1 MTGEIRH
8 LDGIKGNFYISDTE
22 YIAPA
27 TFERGKPASQMIYSN
42 VKEIINHQQYVFDTL
57 WNKAIPA
64 EQKIKELEEGVSEF
78 EVITYHERA
87 SQVLIDLA
95 KSVKKEALFFLPN
108 DKAMVRVDRLGVIDH
123 IIDASQNGATI
134 KIICP
139 LSEENSKVVKRIS
152 ERAPHIAI
160 LNGNKSLYGMYII
173 DGERCFRAELKH
185 PKAEKFPDAIGFSV
199 YSNRRN
205 TVDFFKSVFELLWN
219 ERKLN
224 EELLMTDKMQK
235 VFINVATH
243 ELRTPIVPILGLSE
257 ILRSRTIKDTS
268 SSRKKQNLEM
278 LDIVIRNAGR
288 LSRLTEDILDVT
300 KIESQSLRLKKELF
314 DLNDAI
320 FITVEEFKGQI
331 DTTATPGGGNVKLL
345 FETVDTINNNKK
357 PVFVEADK
365 YRVIQVVSNLISN
378 AIKFSKEVGG
388 GTVNVSIE
396 REKRGGGG
404 EDYAIVIVRDT
415 GKGIDPEIFPKL
427 FTKFVTKSYQ
437 GTGLGC
443 LFQRVLLR
451 LMVARYG
458 LKIIYKAKEL
468 HSILRY
474 QFLIVKND
482 DDDTCLNNKEVRFP
496 IAEKSSSIDNANK
509 KKVLV
514 VDDEVDA
521 NTTLKIILEENEF
534 EVDAYI
540 DPLLALNNFKPGVYH
555 LLLLDIKMP
564 KMNGFELYQEMKEID
579 NKVKV
584 CFVTAS
590 ELFYEEFREDHFID
604 EKYLILKPMK
614 NKRDD

>member
-1 MTGEIRH
+1 MYGGDKVIEQVLHFVSNARKKIDACVDHTRPLLATEIEPLKKSLVYAKERGICLSYVTEITNDNVSCCKELTRMTGEIRH

-27 TFERGKPASQMIYSN
+27 TFHERGKPASQMIYSN
-42 VKEIINHQQYVFDTL
+42 VKEIVNHQQYVFDTL

-78 EVITYHERA
+78 FEVTTYQEKA

-235 VFINVATH
+235 VFINVAAH

-268 SSRKKQNLEM
+268 SSRKKQDLEM

-378 AIKFSKEVGG
+378 AIKFSKEGGG

-437 GTGLGC
+437 GTGLG
-443 LFQRVLLR
+443 LFISKSIVE
-451 LMVARYG
+451 AHG
-458 LKIIYKAKEL
+458 GKIWAENNIQGKGATFYFTL
-468 HSILRY
+468 PIL
-474 QFLIVKND
+474 D
-482 DDDTCLNNKEVRFP
+482 S
-496 IAEKSSSIDNANK
+496 EK
-509 KKVLV
+509 
-514 VDDEVDA
+514 
-521 NTTLKIILEENEF
+521 
-534 EVDAYI
+534 
-540 DPLLALNNFKPGVYH
+540 
-555 LLLLDIKMP
+555 
-564 KMNGFELYQEMKEID
+564 
-579 NKVKV
+579 
-584 CFVTAS
+584 
-590 ELFYEEFREDHFID
+590 R
-604 EKYLILKPMK
+604 
-614 NKRDD
+614 

>member
-1 MTGEIRH
+1 
-8 LDGIKGNFYISDTE
+8 
-22 YIAPA
+22 
-27 TFERGKPASQMIYSN
+27 MIYSN
-42 VKEIINHQQYVFDTL
+42 VKEIVNHQQYLFDTL

-78 EVITYHERA
+78 EVITYHEKA

-235 VFINVATH
+235 VFINVAAH

-268 SSRKKQNLEM
+268 SSRKKQDLEM

-378 AIKFSKEVGG
+378 AIKFSKEGGG

-437 GTGLGC
+437 GTGLG
-443 LFQRVLLR
+443 LFISKSIVE
-451 LMVARYG
+451 AHG
-458 LKIIYKAKEL
+458 GKIWAENNIQGKGATFYFTL
-468 HSILRY
+468 PIL
-474 QFLIVKND
+474 D
-482 DDDTCLNNKEVRFP
+482 S
-496 IAEKSSSIDNANK
+496 EK
-509 KKVLV
+509 
-514 VDDEVDA
+514 
-521 NTTLKIILEENEF
+521 
-534 EVDAYI
+534 
-540 DPLLALNNFKPGVYH
+540 
-555 LLLLDIKMP
+555 
-564 KMNGFELYQEMKEID
+564 
-579 NKVKV
+579 
-584 CFVTAS
+584 
-590 ELFYEEFREDHFID
+590 R
-604 EKYLILKPMK
+604 
-614 NKRDD
+614 

>member
-1 MTGEIRH
+1 LSYSDSSPQRTEVMYGGNKVIEQVLHFVSNARKKIDACVDHTRPLLATEIEPLKNSLVYAKERGICLSYVTEITNDNVSCCKELTKMTGEIRH

-42 VKEIINHQQYVFDTL
+42 VKEIVNHQQYLFDTL

-235 VFINVATH
+235 EFINVAAH

-268 SSRKKQNLEM
+268 SSRKKQDLEM

-288 LSRLTEDILDVT
+288 LSRLTEDILDIT

-404 EDYAIVIVRDT
+404 EDHAIVIVRDT

-437 GTGLGC
+437 GTGLG
-443 LFQRVLLR
+443 LFISKSIVE
-451 LMVARYG
+451 AHG
-458 LKIIYKAKEL
+458 GKIWAENNIQGKGATFYFTL
-468 HSILRY
+468 PIL
-474 QFLIVKND
+474 D
-482 DDDTCLNNKEVRFP
+482 S
-496 IAEKSSSIDNANK
+496 EK
-509 KKVLV
+509 
-514 VDDEVDA
+514 
-521 NTTLKIILEENEF
+521 
-534 EVDAYI
+534 
-540 DPLLALNNFKPGVYH
+540 
-555 LLLLDIKMP
+555 
-564 KMNGFELYQEMKEID
+564 
-579 NKVKV
+579 
-584 CFVTAS
+584 
-590 ELFYEEFREDHFID
+590 R
-604 EKYLILKPMK
+604 
-614 NKRDD
+614 

>member
-1 MTGEIRH
+1 MSYSDSSPQRTEVMYGGNKVIEQVLHFVSNARKKIDACVDHTRPLLATEIEPLKNSLVYAKERGICLSYVTEITNDNVSCCKELTKMTGEIRH

-42 VKEIINHQQYVFDTL
+42 VKEIVNHQQYLFDTL

-235 VFINVATH
+235 EFINVAAH

-257 ILRSRTIKDTS
+257 ILRSRTIKDMS
-268 SSRKKQNLEM
+268 SSRKKQDLEM

-288 LSRLTEDILDVT
+288 LSRLTEDILDIT

-331 DTTATPGGGNVKLL
+331 DTTITPGGGNVKLL
-345 FETVDTINNNKK
+345 FETVDTINNKK

-404 EDYAIVIVRDT
+404 EDHAIVIVRDT

-437 GTGLGC
+437 GTGLG
-443 LFQRVLLR
+443 LFISKSIVE
-451 LMVARYG
+451 AHG
-458 LKIIYKAKEL
+458 GKIWAENNIQGKGATFYFTL
-468 HSILRY
+468 PIL
-474 QFLIVKND
+474 D
-482 DDDTCLNNKEVRFP
+482 S
-496 IAEKSSSIDNANK
+496 EK
-509 KKVLV
+509 
-514 VDDEVDA
+514 
-521 NTTLKIILEENEF
+521 
-534 EVDAYI
+534 
-540 DPLLALNNFKPGVYH
+540 
-555 LLLLDIKMP
+555 
-564 KMNGFELYQEMKEID
+564 
-579 NKVKV
+579 
-584 CFVTAS
+584 
-590 ELFYEEFREDHFID
+590 R
-604 EKYLILKPMK
+604 
-614 NKRDD
+614 

>member
-1 MTGEIRH
+1 MSYSDSSPQRTEVMYGGNKVIEQVLHFVSNARKKIDACVDHTRPLLATEIEPLKNSLVYAKERGICLSYVTEITNDNVSCCKELTKMTGEIRH

-27 TFERGKPASQMIYSN
+27 TFHERGKPASQMIYSN
-42 VKEIINHQQYVFDTL
+42 VKEIVNHQQYLFDTL

-235 VFINVATH
+235 EFINVAAH

-257 ILRSRTIKDTS
+257 ILRSRTIKDMS
-268 SSRKKQNLEM
+268 SSRKKQDLEM

-288 LSRLTEDILDVT
+288 LSRLTEDILDIT

-331 DTTATPGGGNVKLL
+331 DTTITPGGGNVKLL
-345 FETVDTINNNKK
+345 FETVDTINNKK

-404 EDYAIVIVRDT
+404 EDHAIVIVRDT

-437 GTGLGC
+437 GTGLG
-443 LFQRVLLR
+443 LFISKSIVE
-451 LMVARYG
+451 AHG
-458 LKIIYKAKEL
+458 GKIWAENNIQGKGATFYFTL
-468 HSILRY
+468 PIL
-474 QFLIVKND
+474 D
-482 DDDTCLNNKEVRFP
+482 S
-496 IAEKSSSIDNANK
+496 EK
-509 KKVLV
+509 
-514 VDDEVDA
+514 
-521 NTTLKIILEENEF
+521 
-534 EVDAYI
+534 
-540 DPLLALNNFKPGVYH
+540 
-555 LLLLDIKMP
+555 
-564 KMNGFELYQEMKEID
+564 
-579 NKVKV
+579 
-584 CFVTAS
+584 
-590 ELFYEEFREDHFID
+590 R
-604 EKYLILKPMK
+604 
-614 NKRDD
+614 

>member
-1 MTGEIRH
+1 LSYSDSSPQRTEVMYGGNKVIEQVLHFVSNARKKIDACVDHTRPLLATEIEPLKNSLVYAKERGICLSYVTEITNDNVSCCKELTKMTGEIRH

-27 TFERGKPASQMIYSN
+27 TFHERGKPASQMVYSN
-42 VKEIINHQQYVFDTL
+42 VKEIVNHQQYLFDTL

-235 VFINVATH
+235 EFINVAAH

-257 ILRSRTIKDTS
+257 ILRSRTIKDMS
-268 SSRKKQNLEM
+268 SSRKKQDLEM

-288 LSRLTEDILDVT
+288 LSRLTEDILDIT
-300 KIESQSLRLKKELF
+300 KIESQSLRLKKELI

-345 FETVDTINNNKK
+345 FETVDTINNKK

-404 EDYAIVIVRDT
+404 EDHAIVIVRDT

-437 GTGLGC
+437 GTGLG
-443 LFQRVLLR
+443 LFISKSIVE
-451 LMVARYG
+451 AHG
-458 LKIIYKAKEL
+458 GKIWAENNIQGKGATFYFTL
-468 HSILRY
+468 PIL
-474 QFLIVKND
+474 D
-482 DDDTCLNNKEVRFP
+482 S
-496 IAEKSSSIDNANK
+496 EK
-509 KKVLV
+509 
-514 VDDEVDA
+514 
-521 NTTLKIILEENEF
+521 
-534 EVDAYI
+534 
-540 DPLLALNNFKPGVYH
+540 
-555 LLLLDIKMP
+555 
-564 KMNGFELYQEMKEID
+564 
-579 NKVKV
+579 
-584 CFVTAS
+584 
-590 ELFYEEFREDHFID
+590 R
-604 EKYLILKPMK
+604 
-614 NKRDD
+614 

>member
-1 MTGEIRH
+1 LSYSDSPPQRTEVMYGGDKVIEQVLHFVSNARKKIDACVDHTRPLLATEIEPLKKSLVYAKERGICLSYVTEITNDNVSCCKELTKMTGEIRH

-42 VKEIINHQQYVFDTL
+42 VKEIVNHQQYVFDTL

-78 EVITYHERA
+78 EVITYQERV

-139 LSEENSKVVKRIS
+139 LSEENSKIVKRIS

-173 DGERCFRAELKH
+173 DGERCFRAESKH

-235 VFINVATH
+235 VFINVAAH

-268 SSRKKQNLEM
+268 SSRKKQDLEM

-437 GTGLGC
+437 GTGLG
-443 LFQRVLLR
+443 LFISKSIVE
-451 LMVARYG
+451 AHG
-458 LKIIYKAKEL
+458 GKIWAENNIQGKGATFYFTL
-468 HSILRY
+468 PIL
-474 QFLIVKND
+474 D
-482 DDDTCLNNKEVRFP
+482 S
-496 IAEKSSSIDNANK
+496 EK
-509 KKVLV
+509 
-514 VDDEVDA
+514 
-521 NTTLKIILEENEF
+521 
-534 EVDAYI
+534 
-540 DPLLALNNFKPGVYH
+540 
-555 LLLLDIKMP
+555 
-564 KMNGFELYQEMKEID
+564 
-579 NKVKV
+579 
-584 CFVTAS
+584 
-590 ELFYEEFREDHFID
+590 R
-604 EKYLILKPMK
+604 
-614 NKRDD
+614 

>member
-1 MTGEIRH
+1 MYGGDKVIEQVLHFVSNARKKIDACVDHTRPLLATEIEPLKNSLVYAKERGICLSYVTEITNDNVSCCKELTKMTGEIRH

-27 TFERGKPASQMIYSN
+27 TFHERGKPASQMIYSN
-42 VKEIINHQQYVFDTL
+42 VKEIVNHQQYVFDTL

-64 EQKIKELEEGVSEF
+64 EQKIKELVEGVSEF

-95 KSVKKEALFFLPN
+95 KSVKKEALLFLPN
-108 DKAMVRVDRLGVIDH
+108 DKAMVRVDRLGVIDY

-173 DGERCFRAELKH
+173 DSERCFRAELKH

-219 ERKLN
+219 ERQLN
-224 EELLMTDKMQK
+224 EELIKADKMQK
-235 VFINVATH
+235 EFINVAAH

-268 SSRKKQNLEM
+268 SSDTSSSRKKQDLEM

-300 KIESQSLRLKKELF
+300 KIESQSLRLKKERF

-320 FITVEEFKGQI
+320 LITEEEFKGQI
-331 DTTATPGGGNVKLL
+331 DTTSTPGGGDVKLL
-345 FETVDTINNNKK
+345 FETVDTINNKK

-388 GTVNVSIE
+388 GIVNISIE
-396 REKRGGGG
+396 TEKRGGGG
-404 EDYAIVIVRDT
+404 EDYAIIIVRDT

-437 GTGLGC
+437 GTGLG
-443 LFQRVLLR
+443 LFISKSIVEAHGGKIWAENNIQGKGATFYFTLPILDSEIQQR
-451 LMVARYG
+451 
-458 LKIIYKAKEL
+458 
-468 HSILRY
+468 
-474 QFLIVKND
+474 
-482 DDDTCLNNKEVRFP
+482 
-496 IAEKSSSIDNANK
+496 
-509 KKVLV
+509 
-514 VDDEVDA
+514 
-521 NTTLKIILEENEF
+521 
-534 EVDAYI
+534 
-540 DPLLALNNFKPGVYH
+540 
-555 LLLLDIKMP
+555 
-564 KMNGFELYQEMKEID
+564 
-579 NKVKV
+579 
-584 CFVTAS
+584 
-590 ELFYEEFREDHFID
+590 
-604 EKYLILKPMK
+604 
-614 NKRDD
+614 

>member
-1 MTGEIRH
+1 MSYSDSSPQRTEVMYGGDKVIEQVLHFVSNARKKIDACVDHTRPLLATEIEPLKKSLVYAKERGICLSYVTEITNDNVSCCKELTKMTGEIRH

-42 VKEIINHQQYVFDTL
+42 VKEIVNHQQYLFDTL

-235 VFINVATH
+235 EFINVAAH

-257 ILRSRTIKDTS
+257 ILRSRTIKDMS
-268 SSRKKQNLEM
+268 SSRKKQDLEM

-288 LSRLTEDILDVT
+288 LSRLTEDILDIT
-300 KIESQSLRLKKELF
+300 KIESQSLRLKKELI

-345 FETVDTINNNKK
+345 FETVDTINNKK

-437 GTGLGC
+437 GTGLG
-443 LFQRVLLR
+443 LFISKSIVE
-451 LMVARYG
+451 AHG
-458 LKIIYKAKEL
+458 GKIWAENNIQGKGATFYFTL
-468 HSILRY
+468 PIL
-474 QFLIVKND
+474 D
-482 DDDTCLNNKEVRFP
+482 S
-496 IAEKSSSIDNANK
+496 EK
-509 KKVLV
+509 
-514 VDDEVDA
+514 
-521 NTTLKIILEENEF
+521 
-534 EVDAYI
+534 
-540 DPLLALNNFKPGVYH
+540 
-555 LLLLDIKMP
+555 
-564 KMNGFELYQEMKEID
+564 
-579 NKVKV
+579 
-584 CFVTAS
+584 
-590 ELFYEEFREDHFID
+590 R
-604 EKYLILKPMK
+604 
-614 NKRDD
+614 

>member
-1 MTGEIRH
+1 MYGGDKVIEQVLHFVSNARKKIDACVDHTRPLLATEIEPLKKSLVYAKERGICLSYVTEITNDNVSCCKELTKMTGEIRH

-42 VKEIINHQQYVFDTL
+42 VKEIVNHQQYVFDTL

-139 LSEENSKVVKRIS
+139 LSEENSKIVKRIS

-173 DGERCFRAELKH
+173 DGERCFRAESKH

-235 VFINVATH
+235 VFINVAAH

-268 SSRKKQNLEM
+268 SSRKKQDLEM

-320 FITVEEFKGQI
+320 FIMVEEFKGQI
-331 DTTATPGGGNVKLL
+331 DNTATPGGGNVKLL

-437 GTGLGC
+437 GTGLG
-443 LFQRVLLR
+443 LFIS
-451 LMVARYG
+451 
-458 LKIIYKAKEL
+458 K
-468 HSILRY
+468 SI
-474 QFLIVKND
+474 
-482 DDDTCLNNKEVRFP
+482 
-496 IAEKSSSIDNANK
+496 
-509 KKVLV
+509 
-514 VDDEVDA
+514 VDA
-521 NTTLKIILEENEF
+521 HGGKIWAENNIQGKGATFYFTVPIL
-534 EVDAYI
+534 D
-540 DPLLALNNFKPGVYH
+540 
-555 LLLLDIKMP
+555 
-564 KMNGFELYQEMKEID
+564 
-579 NKVKV
+579 
-584 CFVTAS
+584 S
-590 ELFYEEFREDHFID
+590 E
-604 EKYLILKPMK
+604 
-614 NKRDD
+614 KR

>member
-1 MTGEIRH
+1 MYGGNKVIEQVLHFVSNARKKIDACVDHTRPLLATEIEPLKKSLVYAKERGICLSYVTEITNDNVSCCKELTKMTGEIRH

-27 TFERGKPASQMIYSN
+27 TFHERGKPASQMIYSN
-42 VKEIINHQQYVFDTL
+42 VKEIVNHQQYLFDTL

-185 PKAEKFPDAIGFSV
+185 PKAEKFPDAIGSSV

-235 VFINVATH
+235 EFINVAAH

-257 ILRSRTIKDTS
+257 ILRSRTIKDMS
-268 SSRKKQNLEM
+268 SSRKKQDLEM

-288 LSRLTEDILDVT
+288 LSRLTEDILDIT
-300 KIESQSLRLKKELF
+300 KIESQSLRLKKELI

-331 DTTATPGGGNVKLL
+331 DTTITPGGGNVKLL
-345 FETVDTINNNKK
+345 FETVDTINNKK

-404 EDYAIVIVRDT
+404 EDHAIVIVRDT

-437 GTGLGC
+437 GTGLG
-443 LFQRVLLR
+443 LFISKSIVE
-451 LMVARYG
+451 AHG
-458 LKIIYKAKEL
+458 GKIWAENNIQGKGATFYFTL
-468 HSILRY
+468 PIL
-474 QFLIVKND
+474 D
-482 DDDTCLNNKEVRFP
+482 S
-496 IAEKSSSIDNANK
+496 EK
-509 KKVLV
+509 
-514 VDDEVDA
+514 
-521 NTTLKIILEENEF
+521 
-534 EVDAYI
+534 
-540 DPLLALNNFKPGVYH
+540 
-555 LLLLDIKMP
+555 
-564 KMNGFELYQEMKEID
+564 
-579 NKVKV
+579 
-584 CFVTAS
+584 
-590 ELFYEEFREDHFID
+590 R
-604 EKYLILKPMK
+604 
-614 NKRDD
+614 

>member
-1 MTGEIRH
+1 MYGGDKVIEQVLHFVSNARKKIDACVDHTRPLLATEIEPLKKSLVYAKERGICLSYVTEITNDNVSCCKELTKMTGEIRH

-42 VKEIINHQQYVFDTL
+42 VKEIVNHQQYVFDTL

-235 VFINVATH
+235 VFINVAAH

-268 SSRKKQNLEM
+268 SSRKKQDLEM

-331 DTTATPGGGNVKLL
+331 DTTATPGGGDVKLL
-345 FETVDTINNNKK
+345 FETVDTINNNNKK

-437 GTGLGC
+437 GTGLG
-443 LFQRVLLR
+443 LFISKSIVE
-451 LMVARYG
+451 AHG
-458 LKIIYKAKEL
+458 GKIWGENNIQGKGATFYFTL
-468 HSILRY
+468 PIL
-474 QFLIVKND
+474 D
-482 DDDTCLNNKEVRFP
+482 S
-496 IAEKSSSIDNANK
+496 EK
-509 KKVLV
+509 
-514 VDDEVDA
+514 
-521 NTTLKIILEENEF
+521 
-534 EVDAYI
+534 
-540 DPLLALNNFKPGVYH
+540 
-555 LLLLDIKMP
+555 
-564 KMNGFELYQEMKEID
+564 
-579 NKVKV
+579 
-584 CFVTAS
+584 
-590 ELFYEEFREDHFID
+590 R
-604 EKYLILKPMK
+604 
-614 NKRDD
+614 

>member
-1 MTGEIRH
+1 MYGGDKVIEQVLHFVSNARKKIDACVDHTRPLLATEIEPLKNSLVYAKERGICLSYVTEITNDNVSCCKELTKMTGEIRH

-27 TFERGKPASQMIYSN
+27 TFHERGKPASQMIYSN
-42 VKEIINHQQYVFDTL
+42 VKEIVNHQQYLFDTL

-235 VFINVATH
+235 EFINVAAH

-257 ILRSRTIKDTS
+257 ILRSRTIKDMS
-268 SSRKKQNLEM
+268 SSRKKQDLEM

-288 LSRLTEDILDVT
+288 LSRLTEDILDIT
-300 KIESQSLRLKKELF
+300 KIESQSLRLKKELI

-331 DTTATPGGGNVKLL
+331 DTTITPGGGNVKLL
-345 FETVDTINNNKK
+345 FETVDTINNKK

-404 EDYAIVIVRDT
+404 EDHAIVIVRDT

-437 GTGLGC
+437 GTGLG
-443 LFQRVLLR
+443 LFISKSIVE
-451 LMVARYG
+451 AHG
-458 LKIIYKAKEL
+458 GKIWAENNIQGKGATFYFTL
-468 HSILRY
+468 PIL
-474 QFLIVKND
+474 D
-482 DDDTCLNNKEVRFP
+482 S
-496 IAEKSSSIDNANK
+496 EK
-509 KKVLV
+509 
-514 VDDEVDA
+514 
-521 NTTLKIILEENEF
+521 
-534 EVDAYI
+534 
-540 DPLLALNNFKPGVYH
+540 
-555 LLLLDIKMP
+555 
-564 KMNGFELYQEMKEID
+564 
-579 NKVKV
+579 
-584 CFVTAS
+584 
-590 ELFYEEFREDHFID
+590 R
-604 EKYLILKPMK
+604 
-614 NKRDD
+614 

>member
-1 MTGEIRH
+1 MSYSDSSPQRTEVMYGGNKVIEQVLHFVSNARKKIDACVDHTRPLLATEIEPLKNSLVYAKERGICLSYVTEITNDNVSCCKELTKMTGEIRH

-42 VKEIINHQQYVFDTL
+42 VKEIVNHQQYLFDTL

-235 VFINVATH
+235 EFINVAAH

-268 SSRKKQNLEM
+268 SSRKKQDLEM

-288 LSRLTEDILDVT
+288 LSRLTEDILDIT

-345 FETVDTINNNKK
+345 FETVDTINNKK

-404 EDYAIVIVRDT
+404 EDHAIVIVRDT

-437 GTGLGC
+437 GTGLG
-443 LFQRVLLR
+443 LFISKSIVE
-451 LMVARYG
+451 AHG
-458 LKIIYKAKEL
+458 GKIWAENNIQGKGATFYFTL
-468 HSILRY
+468 PIL
-474 QFLIVKND
+474 D
-482 DDDTCLNNKEVRFP
+482 S
-496 IAEKSSSIDNANK
+496 EK
-509 KKVLV
+509 
-514 VDDEVDA
+514 
-521 NTTLKIILEENEF
+521 
-534 EVDAYI
+534 
-540 DPLLALNNFKPGVYH
+540 
-555 LLLLDIKMP
+555 
-564 KMNGFELYQEMKEID
+564 
-579 NKVKV
+579 
-584 CFVTAS
+584 
-590 ELFYEEFREDHFID
+590 R
-604 EKYLILKPMK
+604 
-614 NKRDD
+614 

>member
-1 MTGEIRH
+1 LSYSDSSPQRTEVMYGGDKVIEQVLHFVSNARKKIDACVDHTRPLLATEIEPLKKSLVYAKERGICLSYVTEITNDNVSCCKELTKMTGEIRH

-42 VKEIINHQQYVFDTL
+42 VKEIVNHQQYLFDTL

-235 VFINVATH
+235 EFINVAAH

-268 SSRKKQNLEM
+268 SSRKKQDLEM

-288 LSRLTEDILDVT
+288 LSRLTEDILDIT

-345 FETVDTINNNKK
+345 FETVDTINNKK

-404 EDYAIVIVRDT
+404 EDHAIVIVRDT

-437 GTGLGC
+437 GTGLG
-443 LFQRVLLR
+443 LFISKSIVE
-451 LMVARYG
+451 AHG
-458 LKIIYKAKEL
+458 GKIWAENNIQGKGATFYFTL
-468 HSILRY
+468 PIL
-474 QFLIVKND
+474 D
-482 DDDTCLNNKEVRFP
+482 S
-496 IAEKSSSIDNANK
+496 EK
-509 KKVLV
+509 
-514 VDDEVDA
+514 
-521 NTTLKIILEENEF
+521 
-534 EVDAYI
+534 
-540 DPLLALNNFKPGVYH
+540 
-555 LLLLDIKMP
+555 
-564 KMNGFELYQEMKEID
+564 
-579 NKVKV
+579 
-584 CFVTAS
+584 
-590 ELFYEEFREDHFID
+590 R
-604 EKYLILKPMK
+604 
-614 NKRDD
+614 

>member
-1 MTGEIRH
+1 MSYSDSSPQRTEVMYGGNKVIEQVLHFVSNARKKIDACVDHTRPLLATEIEPLKNSLVYAKERGICLSYVTEITNDNVSCCKELTKMTGEIRH

-42 VKEIINHQQYVFDTL
+42 VKEIVNHQQYLFDTL

-235 VFINVATH
+235 EFINVAAH

-257 ILRSRTIKDTS
+257 ILRSRTIKDMS
-268 SSRKKQNLEM
+268 SSRKKQDLEM

-300 KIESQSLRLKKELF
+300 KIESRSLRLKKELF

-331 DTTATPGGGNVKLL
+331 DTTITPGGGNVKLL
-345 FETVDTINNNKK
+345 FETVDTINNKK

-404 EDYAIVIVRDT
+404 EDHAIVIVRDT

-437 GTGLGC
+437 GTGLG
-443 LFQRVLLR
+443 LFISKSIVE
-451 LMVARYG
+451 AHG
-458 LKIIYKAKEL
+458 GKIWAENNIQGKGATFYFTL
-468 HSILRY
+468 PIL
-474 QFLIVKND
+474 D
-482 DDDTCLNNKEVRFP
+482 S
-496 IAEKSSSIDNANK
+496 EK
-509 KKVLV
+509 
-514 VDDEVDA
+514 
-521 NTTLKIILEENEF
+521 
-534 EVDAYI
+534 
-540 DPLLALNNFKPGVYH
+540 
-555 LLLLDIKMP
+555 
-564 KMNGFELYQEMKEID
+564 
-579 NKVKV
+579 
-584 CFVTAS
+584 
-590 ELFYEEFREDHFID
+590 R
-604 EKYLILKPMK
+604 
-614 NKRDD
+614 

>member
-1 MTGEIRH
+1 MSYSDSPPQRTEVMYGGDKVIEQVLHFVSNARKKIDACVDHTRPLLATEIEPLKKSLVYAKERGICLSYVTEITNDNVSCCKELTKMTGEIRH

-42 VKEIINHQQYVFDTL
+42 VKEIVNHQQYVFDTL

-139 LSEENSKVVKRIS
+139 LSEENSKIVKRIS

-173 DGERCFRAELKH
+173 DGERCFRAESKH

-235 VFINVATH
+235 VFINVAAH

-268 SSRKKQNLEM
+268 SSRKKQDLEM

-320 FITVEEFKGQI
+320 FIMVEEFKGQI
-331 DTTATPGGGNVKLL
+331 DNTATPGGGNVKLL

-404 EDYAIVIVRDT
+404 EDHAIVIVRDT

-437 GTGLGC
+437 GTGLG
-443 LFQRVLLR
+443 LFISKSIVE
-451 LMVARYG
+451 AHG
-458 LKIIYKAKEL
+458 GKIWAENNIQGKGATFYFTVP
-468 HSILRY
+468 IL
-474 QFLIVKND
+474 D
-482 DDDTCLNNKEVRFP
+482 S
-496 IAEKSSSIDNANK
+496 EK
-509 KKVLV
+509 
-514 VDDEVDA
+514 
-521 NTTLKIILEENEF
+521 
-534 EVDAYI
+534 
-540 DPLLALNNFKPGVYH
+540 
-555 LLLLDIKMP
+555 
-564 KMNGFELYQEMKEID
+564 
-579 NKVKV
+579 
-584 CFVTAS
+584 
-590 ELFYEEFREDHFID
+590 R
-604 EKYLILKPMK
+604 
-614 NKRDD
+614 

>member
-1 MTGEIRH
+1 MSYSDSPPQRTEVMYGGDKVIEQVLHFVSNARKKIDACVDHTRPLLATEIEPLKKSLVYAKERGICLSYVTEITNDNVSCCKELTKMTGEIRH

-27 TFERGKPASQMIYSN
+27 TFHERGKPASQMIYSN
-42 VKEIINHQQYVFDTL
+42 VKEIVNHQQYLFDTL

-235 VFINVATH
+235 EFINVAAH

-268 SSRKKQNLEM
+268 SSRKKQDLEM

-288 LSRLTEDILDVT
+288 LSRLTEDILDIT
-300 KIESQSLRLKKELF
+300 KIESQSLRLKKELI

-345 FETVDTINNNKK
+345 FETVDTINNKK

-404 EDYAIVIVRDT
+404 EDHAIVIVRDT

-437 GTGLGC
+437 GTGLG
-443 LFQRVLLR
+443 LFISKSIVE
-451 LMVARYG
+451 AHG
-458 LKIIYKAKEL
+458 GKIWAENNIQGKGATFYFTL
-468 HSILRY
+468 PIL
-474 QFLIVKND
+474 D
-482 DDDTCLNNKEVRFP
+482 S
-496 IAEKSSSIDNANK
+496 EK
-509 KKVLV
+509 
-514 VDDEVDA
+514 
-521 NTTLKIILEENEF
+521 
-534 EVDAYI
+534 
-540 DPLLALNNFKPGVYH
+540 
-555 LLLLDIKMP
+555 
-564 KMNGFELYQEMKEID
+564 
-579 NKVKV
+579 
-584 CFVTAS
+584 
-590 ELFYEEFREDHFID
+590 R
-604 EKYLILKPMK
+604 
-614 NKRDD
+614 

>member
-1 MTGEIRH
+1 MSYSDSSPQRTEVMYGGNKVIEQVLHFVSNARKKIDACVDHTRPLLATEIEPLKNSLVYAKERGICLSYVTEITNDNVSCCKELTKMTGEIRH

-27 TFERGKPASQMIYSN
+27 TFHERGKPASQMIYSN
-42 VKEIINHQQYVFDTL
+42 VKEIVNHQQYLFDTL

-235 VFINVATH
+235 EFINVAAH

-257 ILRSRTIKDTS
+257 ILRSRTIKDMS
-268 SSRKKQNLEM
+268 SSRKKQDLEM

-288 LSRLTEDILDVT
+288 LSRLTEDILDIT
-300 KIESQSLRLKKELF
+300 KIESQSLRLKKELI

-345 FETVDTINNNKK
+345 FETVDTINNKK

-437 GTGLGC
+437 GTGLG
-443 LFQRVLLR
+443 LFISKSIVE
-451 LMVARYG
+451 AHG
-458 LKIIYKAKEL
+458 GKIWAENNIQGKGATFYFTL
-468 HSILRY
+468 PIL
-474 QFLIVKND
+474 D
-482 DDDTCLNNKEVRFP
+482 S
-496 IAEKSSSIDNANK
+496 EK
-509 KKVLV
+509 
-514 VDDEVDA
+514 
-521 NTTLKIILEENEF
+521 
-534 EVDAYI
+534 
-540 DPLLALNNFKPGVYH
+540 
-555 LLLLDIKMP
+555 
-564 KMNGFELYQEMKEID
+564 
-579 NKVKV
+579 
-584 CFVTAS
+584 
-590 ELFYEEFREDHFID
+590 R
-604 EKYLILKPMK
+604 
-614 NKRDD
+614 